1 MEQAPTI
8 YDSFYKNSR
17 IICKLAE
24 FKDIRDYFS
33 KYNVSLE
40 TTFLGYL
47 YLVELAILNVIRDI
61 EDLIEDD
68 SLSERIQWGEI
79 TVEDLE
85 VKKELETHPEGC
97 YIVDLLSIRRK
108 LSGMRFKSNY
118 DDASIVVQLNLL
130 CEIIAKFDENT
141 KERFAV
147 TRINENRLL
156 EKQLILKHICYNYVL
171 IRFRPGVELFC
182 STSNYEAPMYPGLA
196 FFNLMPKSQQCNYFL
211 QHNEIKKNDSNYL
224 KGYSTCLSYLYL
236 SFRSSKSKEIGKEL
250 RDVNSWDDVHNI
262 GESILDDLNTAKEMN
277 QRIFEMNYQTTVVPL
292 GKSKIEKY
300 IELRR
305 IFKDRF
311 VRVFPNWDFDES
323 LFVHYLIGA
332 VELFKRFNRFKPTL
346 IKFRIDTE
354 SDYFPIRYYALF
366 NPMRGWIS
374 DGSHWLVFRDNS
386 EHASLADVMVK
397 EVVEEDKDQLDYF
410 EYAIDENLIRKYLTE
425 MAYGTA
431 KETREV
437 EIKKASHGLIGEFL
451 AAFYILKEYGADK
464 LLALEVHHQIRD
476 TDIDV
481 LAKTAEETVI
491 GQVKSNLSF
500 NPEDNKAI
508 LENFKKVSKHLQIKM
523 GRCRMVLFLMY
534 SEIPDSEIGILLS
547 EDINEEN
554 IETGILCIDPD
565 IARKKHDVES
575 YFKQHDV
582 EIILLDKVIETLKA
596 ERCYQD
602 LVNKLKLILI
612 DERMISFDPRSLLWL
627 DNYKLLLHHPDS

>member
-85 VKKELETHPEGC
+85 VKKELEAHPEGC

-196 FFNLMPKSQQCNYFL
+196 FFNLMPKSQ
-211 QHNEIKKNDSNYL
+211 
-224 KGYSTCLSYLYL
+224 
-236 SFRSSKSKEIGKEL
+236 
-250 RDVNSWDDVHNI
+250 
-262 GESILDDLNTAKEMN
+262 
-277 QRIFEMNYQTTVVPL
+277 P
-292 GKSKIEKY
+292 
-300 IELRR
+300 
-305 IFKDRF
+305 
-311 VRVFPNWDFDES
+311 P
-323 LFVHYLIGA
+323 
-332 VELFKRFNRFKPTL
+332 
-346 IKFRIDTE
+346 
-354 SDYFPIRYYALF
+354 
-366 NPMRGWIS
+366 
-374 DGSHWLVFRDNS
+374 
-386 EHASLADVMVK
+386 AS
-397 EVVEEDKDQLDYF
+397 
-410 EYAIDENLIRKYLTE
+410 
-425 MAYGTA
+425 G
-431 KETREV
+431 
-437 EIKKASHGLIGEFL
+437 
-451 AAFYILKEYGADK
+451 
-464 LLALEVHHQIRD
+464 
-476 TDIDV
+476 
-481 LAKTAEETVI
+481 
-491 GQVKSNLSF
+491 
-500 NPEDNKAI
+500 
-508 LENFKKVSKHLQIKM
+508 
-523 GRCRMVLFLMY
+523 
-534 SEIPDSEIGILLS
+534 
-547 EDINEEN
+547 
-554 IETGILCIDPD
+554 
-565 IARKKHDVES
+565 
-575 YFKQHDV
+575 
-582 EIILLDKVIETLKA
+582 
-596 ERCYQD
+596 
-602 LVNKLKLILI
+602 
-612 DERMISFDPRSLLWL
+612 
-627 DNYKLLLHHPDS
+627 